1 MFPILTAQTRRS
13 ITTADVHSLS
23 RHFEKWRSQ
32 RKKRASLK
40 SYQEPMTNAQPEQQ
54 VIEQL
59 LPNIH

>member
-13 ITTADVHSLS
+13 ITTANVHSLS

-40 SYQEPMTNAQPEQQ
+40 FYQEPIANAQPEQQ
-54 VIEQL
+54 VIKQL